1 VSVDINEF
9 PSVLEAGVV
18 ELLVDS
24 LLLVA
29 VALIAHDLACAV
41 QGEQKKDDA

>member
-1 VSVDINEF
+1 VSVDIDEF

-18 ELLVDS
+18 DSLVDL

-29 VALIAHDLACAV
+29 VTLIAHDLACAV
-41 QGEQKKDDA
+41 